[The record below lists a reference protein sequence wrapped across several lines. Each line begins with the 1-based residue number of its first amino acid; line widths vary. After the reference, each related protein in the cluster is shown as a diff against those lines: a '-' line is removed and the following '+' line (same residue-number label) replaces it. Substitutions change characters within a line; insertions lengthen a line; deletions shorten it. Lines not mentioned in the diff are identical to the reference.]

1 MYSLLHT
8 GGIIIM
14 DDLFKALILNFI
26 TSIIIGLCTVTFEV
40 NIYYII
46 NLSIG
51 PALCLVHLA
60 YLLC

>member
-1 MYSLLHT
+1 
-8 GGIIIM
+8 M

-51 PALCLVHLA
+51 PAICLVLLA